1 MNVVVDTQGVQA
13 LFERVLPMEAG
24 SGREP
29 FEGFA
34 TLCEG
39 LQRLGVKPG
48 RAVLVALPNGTHFV
62 ALLFALLLLGAVP
75 TPLPYAA
82 PPGRIRR
89 IAKLL
94 GADLLILPCS
104 AAIKALDAREAGRLS
119 SELQWARLKDI
130 VTLPYEPGEVVLL
143 TSGTSGI
150 FSGCVFD
157 SAALLLN
164 ARRHAASIGQSAAD
178 RLLINLPLFYSFAF
192 VAQLLSSYVLG
203 NEVVLAT
210 PPFTPIH
217 YHRTL
222 LDLGIT
228 LSSLTPVMVTALC
241 AAELDGLPPSLRRL
255 TIGGDALAA
264 NLVPRLLARNPDLE
278 LYLTYGLTQAGPRV
292 ATLAAHLEPAERHA
306 SVGRPLPEVEVEL
319 GGAPG
324 ASEGELLVVTD
335 TAMQR
340 RIRAG
345 ETDRL
350 PPLRGQKRLVAT
362 GDHFHID
369 ADGYLFF
376 RQRNPTFVM
385 RRGEKLC
392 PRSICEI
399 VESLPGIVSAEAWV
413 RPNAGPND
421 EVALILDVQSQD
433 PDLNEQALRQQ
444 LAGILLRAEQPDRLD
459 VTFAQHA
466 IWQKGRR

>member
-1 MNVVVDTQGVQA
+1 MTVVVDAQGVQA
-13 LFERVLPMEAG
+13 LFERVLPLEAG

-29 FEGFA
+29 FAGFA
-34 TLCEG
+34 ALCEG
-39 LQRLGVKPG
+39 LQRLGIKPG

-62 ALLFALLLLGAVP
+62 ALVFALLLLGAVP

-89 IAKLL
+89 LATLL
-94 GADLLILPCS
+94 GADLLILPGG
-104 AAIKALDAREAGRLS
+104 AAVRPLDAREAGQLS
-119 SELQWARLKDI
+119 TALQWARLKD
-130 VTLPYEPGEVVLL
+130 VSPLPYEPGEVVLL

-157 SAALLLN
+157 SAALLRN
-164 ARRHAASIGQSAAD
+164 ARRHAAAIGQSAAD

-192 VAQLLSSYVLG
+192 VAQLFSSYALG

-210 PPFTPIH
+210 PPFTPVH
-217 YHRTL
+217 YHRL
-222 LDLGIT
+222 LQDFGIT
-228 LSSLTPVMVTALC
+228 LSSLTPMMITALC
-241 AAELDGLPPSLRRL
+241 AAGQEGLPPSLRRL
-255 TIGGDALAA
+255 TIGGDALPAE
-264 NLVPRLLARNPDLE
+264 LVPRLLARNPDLE

-292 ATLAAHLEPAERHA
+292 ATLAAHLEPAERYA

-319 GGAPG
+319 AGGPG
-324 ASEGELLVVTD
+324 ACEGELLVVTD

-345 ETDRL
+345 EATRL
-350 PPLRGQKRLVAT
+350 PALRGQKRLVTT
-362 GDHFHID
+362 GDLFHID

-399 VESLPGIVSAEAWV
+399 VESLPGIVSAQAWV
-413 RPNAGPND
+413 QPSASPDD
-421 EVALILDVQSQD
+421 EVTLILDVQSQD
-433 PDLNEQALRQQ
+433 PDLDERTLRQR
-444 LAGILLRAEQPDRLD
+444 LATILVRAEQPDRLD

-466 IWQKGRR
+466 VWQKGRR